1 LQTSYRLQCQ
11 LRVVETAEKP
21 ARRGVFDVQVHGDR
35 DCRCAVGGGGG
46 KGRDHAGQHA
56 TLGDAGAAQLTK
68 GPDGH
73 FWAEAKVDGRA
84 VRFLVDTGATAVS
97 LSKADAQR
105 LGIDV
110 SKLNYEYDVVTA
122 DGRTRAASVKLGSV
136 AIAGAKVANVDAL
149 VIESGLETSLLGMSY
164 LGRLSR
170 FEATPRSLI
179 LHP

>member
-1 LQTSYRLQCQ
+1 MLKF
-11 LRVVETAEKP
+11 TAI
-21 ARRGVFDVQVHGDR
+21 AIVGALS
-35 DCRCAVGGGGG
+35 AVGAAKAVTSLDSSLRQSSPGP
-46 KGRDHAGQHA
+46 ATAAAA

-110 SKLNYEYDVVTA
+110 AKLNYEYDVVTA